1 MLKNILN
8 DLASIDDVL
17 FIVKRNGV
25 VSEIRSN
32 SLKVHQKEKW
42 ITIGDNNGPCHMHIN
57 SELLKYAEFVLEQ
70 KSDKIS
76 YSVRLFNENNERILD
91 CFITK
96 MYDMNKNLISSRKK
110 LYDDLFEKYGSRK
123 ILNFK
128 NNEH

>member
-42 ITIGDNNGPCHMHIN
+42 ITIGDNNGPCHMPVSYTHLTLTTI
-57 SELLKYAEFVLEQ
+57 LLV
-70 KSDKIS
+70 
-76 YSVRLFNENNERILD
+76 
-91 CFITK
+91 
-96 MYDMNKNLISSRKK
+96 
-110 LYDDLFEKYGSRK
+110 
-123 ILNFK
+123 
-128 NNEH
+128 

>member
-1 MLKNILN
+1 MLKDILN
-8 DLASIDDVL
+8 DLASIDDVW
-17 FIVKRNGV
+17 FIVKSNGV

-57 SELLKYAEFVLEQ
+57 SELLKYAEFVLEW

-76 YSVRLFNENNERILD
+76 YSVRLFNENNERVLD

-110 LYDDLFEKYGSRK
+110 LYDNLFEKYGSRK

-128 NNEH
+128 NNEY

>member
-1 MLKNILN
+1 MLKDILN

-17 FIVKRNGV
+17 FIVKSNGV

-76 YSVRLFNENNERILD
+76 YSVRLFNENNERVLD

-110 LYDDLFEKYGSRK
+110 LYDNLFEKYGSRK

-128 NNEH
+128 NNEY

>member
-57 SELLKYAEFVLEQ
+57 SELLNHAEFV
-70 KSDKIS
+70 
-76 YSVRLFNENNERILD
+76 
-91 CFITK
+91 
-96 MYDMNKNLISSRKK
+96 
-110 LYDDLFEKYGSRK
+110 
-123 ILNFK
+123 
-128 NNEH
+128 